1 VDDYPNAV
9 VVNMGTLMN
18 HSGSNQF
25 IGAENLDLMENAV
38 RYTAHVGQLVA
49 SELPTTGNI
58 LEFGAGSG
66 SQTAHVLK
74 PTERLT
80 CIEINP
86 ALQETLIRRGYKVA
100 SVLKEI
106 ADNSQSCAY
115 SINCLEHI
123 EDDEG
128 VLKILIDK
136 VLVGGKIIIYV
147 PAMPILFSS
156 MDRLVGHHRRYKRN
170 GLIEL
175 VKSQGMSVVEC
186 RYVDSLGVIP
196 SLLYRL
202 IPKSS
207 GEPSVRSLK
216 IYDMLL
222 FPLSKFCDHIFGK
235 FFGKNLFV
243 VAVKS

>member
-1 VDDYPNAV
+1 
-9 VVNMGTLMN
+9 MN
-18 HSGSNQF
+18 SSDPRQF

-38 RYTAHVGQLVA
+38 RYTAYVGQLVA

-74 PTERLT
+74 PTDRLT

-86 ALQETLIRRGYKVA
+86 ELQKTLTRRGYNVA
-100 SVLKEI
+100 SGLSEI
-106 ADNSQSCAY
+106 SDYSQSCVY
-115 SINCLEHI
+115 TINCLEHI

-128 VLKILIDK
+128 VLKTLTNKIEL
-136 VLVGGKIIIYV
+136 GGKIIIYV

-156 MDRLVGHHRRYKRN
+156 MDKLVGHHRRYRRK
-170 GLIEL
+170 GLNEL
-175 VKSQGMSVVEC
+175 VKTQGLSIVES

-202 IPKSS
+202 IPNSS
-207 GEPSVRSLK
+207 GEPSARSLK

-222 FPLSKFCDHIFGK
+222 FPLSKLCDHILGNFI
-235 FFGKNLFV
+235 GKNLFI
-243 VAVKS
+243 VAVK

>member
-1 VDDYPNAV
+1 
-9 VVNMGTLMN
+9 MN
-18 HSGSNQF
+18 SSDPRRF

-38 RYTAHVGQLVA
+38 RYTAYVGQLVA
-49 SELPTTGNI
+49 SELPTSGNI

-86 ALQETLIRRGYKVA
+86 ELQETLTRRGYKVA
-100 SVLKEI
+100 SGLSEI
-106 ADNSQSCAY
+106 SDYSQSCVY

-123 EDDEG
+123 EDDEC
-128 VLKILIDK
+128 VLNTLTNKIES
-136 VLVGGKIIIYV
+136 GGKIIIYV

-156 MDRLVGHHRRYKRN
+156 MDKLVGHHRRYKRKSLN
-170 GLIEL
+170 EL
-175 VKSQGMSVVEC
+175 VRSQGLSIVESH
-186 RYVDSLGVIP
+186 YVDSLGAIP

-202 IPKSS
+202 IPNSS

-216 IYDMLL
+216 IYDAFL
-222 FPLSKFCDHIFGK
+222 FPVSKFCDRFFGK

-243 VAVKS
+243 VAVK